1 MSQKRY
7 NPKPRNP
14 YVAAAKFRRAGAH
27 DKTEKARRRHDAVAL
42 VQAIRGSRRN
52 DGEAVFQTTVSGHT
66 GRSESPFVRIF
77 RNAEQSCR
85 PIGGALLAPSG
96 QEMRNSRFPFRHWR

>member
-42 VQAIRGSRRN
+42 IQALRGSRRN
-52 DGEAVFQTTVSGHT
+52 GGEGAFQTTVSRHT
-66 GRSESPFVRIF
+66 GRSESPFIRIF
-77 RNAEQSCR
+77 RNA
-85 PIGGALLAPSG
+85 
-96 QEMRNSRFPFRHWR
+96 

>member
-1 MSQKRY
+1 M
-7 NPKPRNP
+7 PKKTHCPTPRNP

-42 VQAIRGSRRN
+42 VQAIRGFRRN
-52 DGEAVFQTTVSGHT
+52 GGEGAFQTTISGHT
-66 GRSESPFVRIF
+66 GRSESPFVRLF
-77 RNAEQSCR
+77 RNTEQSCR

-96 QEMRNSRFPFRHWR
+96 QEMGNSRFPFRRWR

>member
-27 DKTEKARRRHDAVAL
+27 EKTEKARRRHDAVAL

-52 DGEAVFQTTVSGHT
+52 GGGEGAFQTTTMLRV
-66 GRSESPFVRIF
+66 GRSESPFVVHIGTLS
-77 RNAEQSCR
+77 NA
-85 PIGGALLAPSG
+85 G
-96 QEMRNSRFPFRHWR
+96 